1 MSKITRVVLHKHG
14 MGCFER
20 HAKIKGDA
28 RLELSF
34 RHDEMDDAL
43 KSLSVV
49 DHGGGKFASMAYEPH
64 PALAERLNDIKIR
77 LPEGGGIM
85 ELLGQLIGAE
95 AELDHSGEKLKG
107 RVLGIEQ
114 VDEANGEVAIKV
126 DYLSLVVGD
135 SMRRVRVADIRSIT
149 PVDAQLRRDLAI
161 LLSRMDAQRRTERRR
176 VTLDLRGSK
185 ERDVHVAYIVPAT
198 VWKTS
203 YRVLFDDKGKPT
215 VLGFALVD
223 NDSLDDWED
232 VALSLVSGLP
242 ISFTHDL
249 YSPRR
254 RARPHVRVETE
265 APIAPPVLE
274 GATFD
279 MPAQEVAASA
289 PELDDDGDYEKESR
303 RERSSAKKAMRP
315 GAGAAPAPMSRA
327 ADMASGPQGFAGG
340 DMSQSVSVSTRT
352 QELGD
357 MFSYDVSTPVSIKAG
372 NSALVPIL
380 GEKFEGE
387 VVAVYNERVRVGNP
401 LTSFKLKNSTSL
413 TLEGGPATVFREGE
427 YAGEAMLD
435 TMRPGEEKLVPF
447 SVELGCKITTK
458 FDSSTET
465 GQSVS
470 VAHGYIYHT
479 TWSRK
484 LVTYTIK
491 NTTKRK
497 LKIYIDHPADRG
509 AEYVDTVKPTERTES
524 FDRFVVESDAGK
536 QLEFKVTERRQHT
549 QSLWIA
555 PEQIE
560 NYLRLVQ
567 SVGAKKDLIKA
578 LEPLLEIAK
587 SIAELVRDTQQ
598 IDRDIASITQDH
610 ARLRENLGRLSS
622 SGSAK
627 ERELRERYVAQLDS
641 DETKLATLR
650 DRKAENEKRLAEQRK
665 KFEAAAQK
673 VSA

>member
-20 HAKIKGDA
+20 NAKVTGDA
-28 RLELSF
+28 KLELSF

-49 DHGGGKFASMAYEPH
+49 DHGGGQLATVSYEPH
-64 PALAERLNDIKIR
+64 PALSERLNDIKVR
-77 LPEGGGIM
+77 LPEGGGIL

-95 AELDHSGEKLKG
+95 VELDYSGEKLKG

-114 VDEANGEVAIKV
+114 VDESSGEVAIKV

-135 SMRRVRVADIRSIT
+135 AMRRVRIADLRSVT

-185 ERDVHVAYIVPAT
+185 ERDISVAYIVPAT

-203 YRVLFDDKGKPT
+203 YRVLFDEKGKPS

-223 NDSLDDWED
+223 NDSQDDWED

-279 MPAQEVAASA
+279 MPEQEESAGDELAESDDEYAKESAPAKKAARGRAASA
-289 PELDDDGDYEKESR
+289 GGMALASYAP
-303 RERSSAKKAMRP
+303 AP
-315 GAGAAPAPMSRA
+315 AAPAMRSG
-327 ADMASGPQGFAGG
+327 DMA
-340 DMSQSVSVSTRT
+340 QSVNVSTRT

-357 MFSYDVSTPVSIKAG
+357 MFSYDVSTPVSIKGG

-380 GEKFEGE
+380 SDKFEGE
-387 VVAVYNERVRVGNP
+387 IVAVYNERVRVGNP
-401 LTSFKLKNSTSL
+401 LTSFKLKNSTNL

-427 YAGEAMLD
+427 YSGEAMLD

-447 SVELGCKITTK
+447 SVELGCKITTA
-458 FDSSTET
+458 FESSTES
-465 GQSVS
+465 GQEIRASS
-470 VAHGYIYHT
+470 GYLYHT
-479 TWSRK
+479 TWSRR

-491 NTTKRK
+491 NNTKRK
-497 LKIYIDHPADRG
+497 LKLYIDHPADRG
-509 AEYVDTVKPTERTES
+509 AEYVDTAKPTERTES
-524 FDRFVVESDAGK
+524 FDRFVVDSEPGK
-536 QLEFKVTERRQHT
+536 QLAFKITERRQHT

-560 NYLRLVQ
+560 NYLKLAVSAGGR
-567 SVGAKKDLIKA
+567 KDLIKA
-578 LEPLLEIAK
+578 LEPLLEVAK
-587 SIAELVRDTQQ
+587 SINELVRDNAQ
-598 IDRDIASITQDH
+598 IDRDIAAIAQDH
-610 ARLRENLGRLSS
+610 SRLRDNLARLSS
-622 SGSAK
+622 SGTPK
-627 ERELRERYVAQLDS
+627 EKELRERYISQLDA

-650 DRKAENEKRLAEQRK
+650 DRKAANEKKVAELRK
-665 KFEAAAQK
+665 KFETTAQK
-673 VSA
+673 VNA

>member
-20 HAKIKGDA
+20 HAKVQGDA

-49 DHGGGKFASMAYEPH
+49 DHGGGQLAAVSYEPH
-64 PALAERLNDIKIR
+64 PALSERLNDIKVK
-77 LPEGGGIM
+77 LPEGGGIL

-95 AELDHSGEKLKG
+95 VELDYSGERLKG

-135 SMRRVRVADIRSIT
+135 AMRRVRVGDIRSVV
-149 PVDAQLRRDLAI
+149 PADAQLRRDLAI

-185 ERDVHVAYIVPAT
+185 ERDVNVAYIVPAT

-203 YRVLFDDKGKPT
+203 YRVLFDAKGKPT

-223 NDSLDDWED
+223 NDSQDDWED

-279 MPAQEVAASA
+279 MPAQEAGADMDDELAEEEYAKESA
-289 PELDDDGDYEKESR
+289 P
-303 RERSSAKKAMRP
+303 AKSKRAMA
-315 GAGAAPAPMSRA
+315 AGMAMASYAPAPA
-327 ADMASGPQGFAGG
+327 APPAMRSGDMA
-340 DMSQSVSVSTRT
+340 QSVNVSTRT

-380 GEKFEGE
+380 GEQFEGE
-387 VVAVYNERVRVGNP
+387 IVAVYNERVRVGNP
-401 LTSFKLKNSTSL
+401 LTSFKLKNSTNL

-435 TMRPGEEKLVPF
+435 TMRPGEDKLVPF
-447 SVELGCKITTK
+447 SVELGCKMTTA
-458 FDSSTET
+458 FESSTES
-465 GQSVS
+465 GQEVRASS
-470 VAHGYIYHT
+470 GYLYHT
-479 TWSRK
+479 TWSRRI
-484 LVTYTIK
+484 VTYTIK
-491 NTTKRK
+491 NATKRK

-509 AEYVDTVKPTERTES
+509 AEYVETAKPAERTET
-524 FDRFVVESDAGK
+524 FDRFVVESEPGK
-536 QLEFKVTERRQHT
+536 QLAFKVTERRQHT

-560 NYLRLVQ
+560 SYLKLAV
-567 SVGAKKDLIKA
+567 SAGGKKELIKA
-578 LEPLLEIAK
+578 LEPLLEVAK
-587 SIAELVRDTQQ
+587 AINELARDNGQV
-598 IDRDIASITQDH
+598 DRDIAAITQDH
-610 ARLRENLGRLSS
+610 SRVRDNLARLSS
-622 SGSAK
+622 SGTPK
-627 ERELRERYVAQLDS
+627 EKELRERYIAQLDA
-641 DETKLATLR
+641 DETKLANLR
-650 DRKAENEKRLAEQRK
+650 ERKAANERKMAELRK
-665 KFEAAAQK
+665 KFETTAQK
-673 VSA
+673 ISA